1 MGKENMRLK
10 KFIFTRWVSLVII
23 CVIAVFGSL
32 VGAVPKPG
40 SGAKGPQALA
50 EGIHSATGLNVRPE
64 SLVWIGHASNPR
76 ELEAGISWQD
86 VLFLAAKENGGPADL
101 YKLEVR
107 VDSESHIFDS
117 KGMRNLSRSPLGD
130 DYEMVAFPPY
140 VLVATRVLGQV
151 RSLTRLNF
159 EGQKLSRN
167 DGWTLFFGVLAR
179 LTDMHETGYYWGIE
193 KKTLQFI
200 HPPEKVQLSSF
211 ELAEGD
217 QFSVVWMDRRAVRH
231 HAFVDMGSGAAD
243 DQELRTTAEVRL
255 PKPVILWLV
264 DTVRSLSFVGPGPIE
279 WAEGRFFALRDR
291 FRRFNYSLF
300 GETEQED
307 LGEVG
312 EVAEPE
318 TVFALSP
325 GREVGKDNSNY
336 TWPPAKVKPPV
347 FGRVNKGEGI
357 WVRAMPDFVRTLPEA
372 PSPIY
377 KTFTRPD
384 IMRPYVRV
392 DLFAMDMRQLE
403 LHMVG
408 GHEDPRS
415 TTGSVGTGKIPHR
428 KEVLS
433 KLVAAFNGAFKT
445 MHGAYGMMV
454 ERDVLLP
461 PREKA
466 ATVAALEGGQTAMG
480 SWPEGTPIP
489 PHMISLRQNLD
500 PLVENGV
507 VNPRRRYLWGFT
519 LSEDIQE
526 MNTVRSGICLTDD
539 GTLIYAWG
547 EDLTATTLGI
557 AMNAAGCVYGMH
569 LDMNPLHTAFIY
581 YRFEDD
587 IDMDNLKYK
596 SQLARTGMRYLPD
609 RYINGAPKDFF
620 FLTLRDQG
628 PGPEWTS
635 DGLAQPAPAYVP
647 AVFKLKAGS
656 STLVAVDTTRAK
668 AHLVPGTVPFELVS
682 ERSQD
687 PEDGDDLLVTMPL
700 GEWSSGRG
708 QLVNGAV
715 VATLESERAT
725 LGVREDHSIA
735 IGPWPLGNNGH
746 SITNDAVQSQWISA
760 AASTDTDVVACGM
773 LDNTWLII
781 GQGPAQELA
790 QVMEKQ
796 KVMRVVSF
804 DLLKSSGGAVRSES
818 GMVRLKDNEKWT
830 PDNDSAA
837 LHIVAQPRPLGAT
850 RLETVLA
857 KGEQE
862 SKGR

>member
-1 MGKENMRLK
+1 M
-10 KFIFTRWVSLVII
+10 II
-23 CVIAVFGSL
+23 CVIAVFVSL
-32 VGAVPKPG
+32 AGAVPKPD
-40 SGAKGPQALA
+40 GAVKGRRALA
-50 EGIHSATGLNVRPE
+50 EGIRSATGLNVRPD
-64 SLVWIGHASNPR
+64 SLVWIGNASNPGEPETR
-76 ELEAGISWQD
+76 ISWQD
-86 VLFLAAKENGGPADL
+86 VLYLASQEKGGPADL

-107 VDSESHIFDS
+107 LDSESKIFDS
-117 KGMRNLSRSPLGD
+117 KGIRNISRSPLGD
-130 DYEMVAFPPY
+130 DYKIVAFPPY

-151 RSLTRLNF
+151 RSLALLNF

-193 KKTLQFI
+193 KKTLQFM

-217 QFSVVWMDRRAVRH
+217 QFSVVWMDRRARRH
-231 HAFVDMGSGAAD
+231 HAFVNMGSGVAD
-243 DQELRTTAEVRL
+243 DEELRTTAEVRL

-291 FRRFNYSLF
+291 FRRFNYRLF
-300 GETEQED
+300 GETELED
-307 LGEVG
+307 VG
-312 EVAEPE
+312 EIGEAAEPE
-318 TVFALSP
+318 TVFELSP
-325 GREVGKDNSNY
+325 GREVGEDNSNY
-336 TWPPAKVKPPV
+336 VWPPPKVKPPV
-347 FGRVNKGEGI
+347 FSRGNKGEGI

-372 PSPIY
+372 PFPIY

-489 PHMISLRQNLD
+489 PHMVSLRQNLD

-526 MNTVRSGICLTDD
+526 MNTVRSGICMTDS
-539 GTLIYAWG
+539 GILMYAWG

-569 LDMNPLHTAFIY
+569 LDMNPLHTAFVY
-581 YRFEDD
+581 YQFEDD
-587 IDMDNLKYK
+587 IDLDNLKYK
-596 SQLARTGMRYLPD
+596 SQLARTGMRYSPD

-620 FLTLRDQG
+620 FLTLRDRG
-628 PGPEWTS
+628 PGPGWTS

-647 AVFKLKAGS
+647 AVFKLTAGT
-656 STLVAVDTTRAK
+656 STLIAVDTTRVT

-682 ERSQD
+682 SRSND
-687 PEDGDDLLVTMPL
+687 PEDGRDLLVAMPL

-715 VATLESERAT
+715 VATLESGRAT

-735 IGPWPLGNNGH
+735 IGAWPLGNNGQ
-746 SITNDAVQSQWISA
+746 SITNDAVQSQWISSV
-760 AASTDTDVVACGM
+760 ASSDREVVACGM
-773 LDNTWLII
+773 LGSAWLII
-781 GQGPAQELA
+781 GQGPAQELTR
-790 QVMEKQ
+790 VMEKQ
-796 KVMRVVSF
+796 KVVRLLSF
-804 DLLKSSGGAVRSES
+804 NLPNSGGGGAVRSES
-818 GMVRLKDNEKWT
+818 GMVRMKDNEKWT
-830 PDNDSAA
+830 PDNNSAA
-837 LHIVAQPRPLGAT
+837 LHILAKPRPLGAT